1 MSVPG
6 RRSQP
11 VDATLYLEGE
21 MECGLMAHRFHRG
34 FTAAEKT
41 ELWDRWKRGESLKA
55 IGRAFG
61 KQSSSI
67 YFLVA
72 PHGGIRPAE
81 RRRSRLALTLAER
94 EVISRGVTAHRS
106 ARSIAKLLGRS
117 PSTVSREMS
126 RNGGCDRYRAT
137 VADENAWARSRR
149 PKCCKL
155 ATNLRLR
162 QAVARKLRLD
172 WSPEQIA
179 GWLKRTHPEDEYNQV
194 SHETIYRSLFV
205 QARGV
210 LKKEL
215 LSHLRSKRS
224 MRRSKPVD
232 PNGDRRGHM
241 KDAVS
246 IRQRPAAVEDRAD
259 PDHWEGELLSGPNNT
274 YIATLVERH
283 TRYVMLAKVAG
294 KDTRTVVTALIKQAK
309 KLPKELYKSLTWDR
323 ARNLRIIV
331 ALRWRPKST
340 SIFAI
345 RKARGN
351 AGRTRIPIGL
361 LRQYFPKGTDL
372 SVHSQAHLNK
382 VAHQLNERPR
392 ETLQFE
398 TPAERF
404 NACVASTD

>member
-1 MSVPG
+1 
-6 RRSQP
+6 
-11 VDATLYLEGE
+11 
-21 MECGLMAHRFHRG
+21 MECGMERRFHRG

-126 RNGGCDRYRAT
+126 RNGGYDRYRAT
-137 VADENAWARSRR
+137 LADENAWARSRR

-155 ATNLRLR
+155 ATNPRLR
-162 QAVARKLRLD
+162 QAVAGKLRLD

-179 GWLKRTHPEDEYNQV
+179 GWLKRTHPEDECNQV

-215 LSHLRSKRS
+215 LSHLRPCNLKHQQRDLTPVL
-224 MRRSKPVD
+224 RRPVEPAGEDRKCSAHSQNDAID
-232 PNGDRRGHM
+232 PNR
-241 KDAVS
+241 
-246 IRQRPAAVEDRAD
+246 
-259 PDHWEGELLSGPNNT
+259 
-274 YIATLVERH
+274 TLPPSPG
-283 TRYVMLAKVAG
+283 AF
-294 KDTRTVVTALIKQAK
+294 I
-309 KLPKELYKSLTWDR
+309 
-323 ARNLRIIV
+323 
-331 ALRWRPKST
+331 
-340 SIFAI
+340 
-345 RKARGN
+345 
-351 AGRTRIPIGL
+351 
-361 LRQYFPKGTDL
+361 
-372 SVHSQAHLNK
+372 
-382 VAHQLNERPR
+382 
-392 ETLQFE
+392 
-398 TPAERF
+398 
-404 NACVASTD
+404 